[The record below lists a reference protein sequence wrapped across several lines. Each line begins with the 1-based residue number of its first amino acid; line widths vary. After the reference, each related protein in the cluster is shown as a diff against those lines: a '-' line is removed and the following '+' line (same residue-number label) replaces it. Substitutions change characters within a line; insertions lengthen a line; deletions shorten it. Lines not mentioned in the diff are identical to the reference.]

1 MGDITVTVALTD
13 TDTVTSERG
22 PLMPNPRPK
31 PLLSPNPKLM
41 PRLTPGMDTTDTDT
55 TDTPTDT
62 EVTVTSERGPLMPNL
77 RLKPRLL
84 PGTDTDIVV
93 MVTGDT
99 DTDMADTDTFGV
111 EMLLKNTILLVNL

>member
-1 MGDITVTVALTD
+1 MGLPFLPLWPVLLLRPSPNLGAIADTVAITVATEAMAITEARGLQRPNPRLKPRLNPGVMADTTVVDITVTVALTD

-55 TDTPTDT
+55 
-62 EVTVTSERGPLMPNL
+62 
-77 RLKPRLL
+77 
-84 PGTDTDIVV
+84 
-93 MVTGDT
+93 
-99 DTDMADTDTFGV
+99 
-111 EMLLKNTILLVNL
+111 